1 MYTLN
6 PNSNLKNYYHLFN
19 GNGVYSE
26 GVNKYYF
33 FPLQDIYSTDSEVKG
48 ILNKYQ
54 SNMGNLRNSGSC
66 HDDFSILKGKPLEF
80 CTYLKYSF
88 YDKVITKNF
97 DHEKIEELDNNCL
110 EPSGD
115 YCKEL
120 EEYKCTNIIKQLYEL
135 KCNGDTEVLSPEEQ
149 LEDAELGSTE
159 FVSSSE
165 QLGSAS
171 EELESHCYYVDLEYS
186 FYELGYDEL
195 DLEFVALAF

>member
-1 MYTLN
+1 MICEN
-6 PNSNLKNYYHLFN
+6 DNKNYINDIFN
-19 GNGVYSE
+19 LYNNV
-26 GVNKYYF
+26 
-33 FPLQDIYSTDSEVKG
+33 D
-48 ILNKYQ
+48 
-54 SNMGNLRNSGSC
+54 
-66 HDDFSILKGKPLEF
+66 
-80 CTYLKYSF
+80 
-88 YDKVITKNF
+88 
-97 DHEKIEELDNNCL
+97 NCL